1 MFIGS
6 QNELEIIEKN
16 LYIVSEKQVP
26 YVKTPLNTDDRPVLE
41 FSTALNLYDKNPVP
55 LFEKFKD
62 WSLNN

>member
-26 YVKTPLNTDDRPVLE
+26 FVQTPINTDDRPVLE

-62 WSLNN
+62 WSLSN

>member
-6 QNELEIIEKN
+6 QNELEIKEKN

-41 FSTALNLYDKNPVP
+41 FSTALNLYNKNPVP
-55 LFEKFKD
+55 LFEKFKG